1 MFYNIVRSCYNQS
14 QVIRKKISWLIRPRC
29 DSFFCIFT
37 VIEKKRD
44 NPKMNSEKLPFL
56 AEQVNLV
63 LAIDI
68 ELILSSKKHYK
79 NFTTVIYICN
89 VSNIVRSVQ

>member
-1 MFYNIVRSCYNQS
+1 
-14 QVIRKKISWLIRPRC
+14 
-29 DSFFCIFT
+29 
-37 VIEKKRD
+37 
-44 NPKMNSEKLPFL
+44 MNSEKLPFL